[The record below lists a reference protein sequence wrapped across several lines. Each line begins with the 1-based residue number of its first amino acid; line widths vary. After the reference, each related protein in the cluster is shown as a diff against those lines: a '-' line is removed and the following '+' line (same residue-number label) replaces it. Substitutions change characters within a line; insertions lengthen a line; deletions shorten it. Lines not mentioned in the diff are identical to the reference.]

1 MVLME
6 VNVDEILQGIYC
18 DELFLRTKPEIRLQE
33 IRSAGTSWNED
44 FVTVEWEDLSH
55 WDDFSEETI
64 DLLFDE
70 ELRTPLGN
78 WTVGDRTLHAVH
90 LAEKKKYKVTAEKD
104 VDTIVRYCLQN
115 LLIKT
120 INFYGNDIRRK
131 MGKSHVEEFEL
142 EWEKTP
148 IYPEKKHVPEK
159 KDDPHKD
166 DPEKKENPGKKNKQ
180 TSTKKGPDWPL
191 FTTSSTE
198 EGKKEEKETQKLFMF
213 GDAKR
218 HRVFDPEKLSK
229 KTEYDGASL
238 KNTMG
243 QMGMYAY
250 WGKTRYAYVI
260 TSKTLTVFRFF
271 LISKNDNGRI
281 KLGAEYTS
289 FGWDDSWKMIP
300 KAIWALAMLSMKDD
314 EREVVTRQEMLPIST
329 WRARAL
335 PHPKKH
341 EGESDKEQLSRKQEH
356 DAYDSLRSVKG
367 GRIKKPSGRL
377 GTKKTETLGNAGL
390 SNPVSSVGR
399 DGAREGF
406 LSSADKLQFRGSIV
420 KISEKLSE
428 RHSEE
433 DFVWLAETVIDIF
446 RSKTSR
452 QLDTV
457 ARDSKA
463 RKAKGTRVVSP
474 DKASTAILG
483 QSKKRKLEILGSSPS
498 SARENKIHHRRE
510 NSPTKPETR

>member
-1 MVLME
+1 ME
-6 VNVDEILQGIYC
+6 FNINRILRGIYC
-18 DELFLRTKPEIRLQE
+18 DELFLSTKPKIALDETPN
-33 IRSAGTSWNED
+33 AGTSWHED
-44 FVTVEWEDLSH
+44 FALIGWEDISP

-78 WTVGDRTLHAVH
+78 WRVADKVMHVDS
-90 LAEKKKYKVTAEKD
+90 LAKDEGYKVETENDIDKMFGS
-104 VDTIVRYCLQN
+104 CLQN
-115 LLIKT
+115 LLLKT
-120 INFYGNDIRRK
+120 INFYGNVVRRK
-131 MGKSHVEEFEL
+131 MGKSDIQKFRL

-148 IYPEKKHVPEK
+148 IYPEKKENPEK
-159 KDDPHKD
+159 KK
-166 DPEKKENPGKKNKQ
+166 

-191 FTTSSTE
+191 FTTPLA
-198 EGKKEEKETQKLFMF
+198 KKEKKGKEARHEIFMF

-218 HRVFDPEKLSK
+218 HHVFDPEKLSEK
-229 KTEYDGASL
+229 LKYDGAKL
-238 KNTMG
+238 ENTMG

-271 LISKNDNGRI
+271 LISKEDNGDIRM
-281 KLGAEYTS
+281 GAEYKS
-289 FGWDDSWKMIP
+289 FSWDDNWKMIP

-341 EGESDKEQLSRKQEH
+341 EGESDKEQLSKKQEH

-433 DFVWLAETVIDIF
+433 DIGWLAETVIDIF